1 MIILASKGSVISPL
15 SNWWMNL
22 RIQQKLIAL
31 IILLI
36 LLPLGGVGAY
46 SSLVLRPQVADS
58 AITDINSI
66 ADEVSNRF
74 ESKVNDSIEV
84 LRIIDSSSQ
93 VKDYIAAN
101 KTERLSLK
109 TGVRDLF
116 KTIALHT
123 FGIAQV
129 RLLNAS
135 GWEVVRTDVAPGF
148 IYSGDDNPSE
158 LTVVTE
164 ENLQNKGSRG
174 YFLDTKALPEGSI
187 YISDLDLN
195 REQGKVQKID
205 GKVVPVLRYATP
217 IYKDDKFD
225 GILILNY
232 YFQSV
237 FDDVVNAFIDIFDGM
252 DISIV
257 QNTGEFLFSTGP
269 YQWTAKANSDED
281 DTTYE
286 TIFDI
291 EKVPP
296 SVFTE
301 GNSYESSNSL
311 FVSSKININFSR
323 EAFVIYSVIK
333 VPLSSIF
340 ASIDNQILISFII
353 TLAVA
358 IVSILIVGFS
368 MKYAITDPIQ
378 DIVDE
383 ARKIAEG
390 ELRASLDRSLERQDE
405 IGVLSHQFVTM
416 QGNLNS
422 FVKNIKNST
431 LTFTEYMEQL
441 FLASQEVRNITRD
454 TTSSFNKIGVG
465 IDRIAEQNSEVNVY
479 INDFTDLV
487 LSVVSQMEETVEL
500 IREINE
506 EVTFIALN
514 AQIEAA
520 RVGAVGRGFMIVAS
534 SIRDLAKNTKSQ
546 LKNMQNNMKL
556 IKEKVDTSVSEIN
569 TNVESFTNAAKEVV
583 EISKSSED
591 QLNTQFAIFMEMANT
606 ITRLNTMAQGLLDS
620 TKVFS
625 ISE

>member
-1 MIILASKGSVISPL
+1 
-15 SNWWMNL
+15 MNL

-31 IILLI
+31 IILFI
-36 LLPLGGVGAY
+36 LLPVAGVGAY
-46 SSLVLRPQVADS
+46 SSLVLRPQLADS

-158 LTVVTE
+158 LTVVAE

-217 IYKDDKFD
+217 IYKDGNFD

-237 FDDVVNAFIDIFDGM
+237 FDDVVNAFGNTFNGM

-291 EKVPP
+291 EEVPS
-296 SVFTE
+296 SVFTAD
-301 GNSYESSNSL
+301 GNSYESSNDL
-311 FVSSKININFSR
+311 FASSKINIKFSR
-323 EAFVIYSVIK
+323 EAFVIYSLIQ

-340 ASIDNQILISFII
+340 ASIDNQVLISIII

-358 IVSILIVGFS
+358 IVSILIAGFS
-368 MKYAITDPIQ
+368 IKYTITDPIQ

-383 ARKIAEG
+383 AEKIAEG
-390 ELRASLDRSLERQDE
+390 DLRGSQDRSLERQDE

-454 TTSSFNKIGVG
+454 TTSSFNEIGVG

-606 ITRLNTMAQGLLDS
+606 ITILNTMAQGLLDS

>member
-1 MIILASKGSVISPL
+1 
-15 SNWWMNL
+15 MNL

-31 IILLI
+31 IILFI
-36 LLPLGGVGAY
+36 LLPVAGVGAY
-46 SSLVLRPQVADS
+46 SSLVLRPQLADS

-93 VKDYIAAN
+93 VKDYTAAN
-101 KTERLSLK
+101 KTERLDLK
-109 TGVRDLF
+109 VKVSDLF

-123 FGIAQV
+123 VGIAQV

-158 LTVVTE
+158 LTVVAE

-217 IYKDDKFD
+217 IYKDGNFD

-237 FDDVVNAFIDIFDGM
+237 FDDVVNAFGNTFNGM

-291 EKVPP
+291 EEVPS
-296 SVFTE
+296 SVFTAG
-301 GNSYESSNSL
+301 GNSYETSNDL
-311 FVSSKININFSR
+311 FASSKINIKFSR
-323 EAFVIYSVIK
+323 EAFVIYSLIQ

-340 ASIDNQILISFII
+340 ASIDNQVLISVII

-358 IVSILIVGFS
+358 IVSILIAGFS
-368 MKYAITDPIQ
+368 IKYTITDPIQ

-383 ARKIAEG
+383 AEKIAEG
-390 ELRASLDRSLERQDE
+390 DLRVSQDRSLERQDE

-422 FVKNIKNST
+422 FVKNIKDST

-454 TTSSFNKIGVG
+454 TTSSFNEIGVG

-606 ITRLNTMAQGLLDS
+606 ITILNTMAQGLLDS

>member
-1 MIILASKGSVISPL
+1 
-15 SNWWMNL
+15 MNL

-31 IILLI
+31 IILFI
-36 LLPLGGVGAY
+36 LLPVAGVGAY
-46 SSLVLRPQVADS
+46 SSLVLRPQLADS

-93 VKDYIAAN
+93 VKDYTAAN
-101 KTERLSLK
+101 KTERLDLK
-109 TGVRDLF
+109 VKVSDLF

-123 FGIAQV
+123 VGIAQV

-135 GWEVVRTDVAPGF
+135 GWEVVRTDIAPGF

-158 LTVVTE
+158 LTVVAE

-217 IYKDDKFD
+217 IYKDGNFD

-237 FDDVVNAFIDIFDGM
+237 FDDVVNAFGNTFNGM

-291 EKVPP
+291 EEVPS
-296 SVFTE
+296 SVFTAG
-301 GNSYESSNSL
+301 GNSYETSNDL
-311 FVSSKININFSR
+311 FASSKINIKFSR
-323 EAFVIYSVIK
+323 EAFVIYSLIQ

-340 ASIDNQILISFII
+340 ASIDNQVLISVII

-358 IVSILIVGFS
+358 IVSILIAGFS
-368 MKYAITDPIQ
+368 IKYTITDPIQ

-383 ARKIAEG
+383 AEKIAEG
-390 ELRASLDRSLERQDE
+390 DLRVSQDRSLERQDE

-422 FVKNIKNST
+422 FVKNIKDST

-454 TTSSFNKIGVG
+454 TTSSFNEIGVG

-606 ITRLNTMAQGLLDS
+606 ITILNTMAQGLLDS